1 MISLS
6 SSGGPFSNT
15 YYEGH
20 VRIFQLSN
28 VNEEW
33 LQIGDTID
41 GQTADGNFGAQV
53 AISSDGNIVA
63 VGQPDEV
70 TIFRLENGSW
80 VQLGE
85 PIEGN
90 EVSLA
95 LDGLVAAVRN
105 PSLGDVRVLKFLDE
119 EWLQIGGSIEKTSD
133 SSNRGIV
140 DISKDGHVV
149 VTVSEGSVSI
159 FADNVDPS
167 KSFKTEATSSSSI
180 ASPPLAI
187 LIIGTILVVGSTF
200 EFIKK

>member
-1 MISLS
+1 VIFS

-28 VNEEW
+28 ENEEW
-33 LQIGDTID
+33 VQVGNTID

-53 AISSDGNIVA
+53 TISSDGNIVA

-80 VQLGE
+80 IQLGE

-90 EVSLA
+90 EISLA

-105 PSLGDVRVLKFLDE
+105 PSAGEVRILKFLDE

-133 SSNRGIV
+133 SSNRGNV
-140 DISKDGHVV
+140 DVSKDGHVV
-149 VTVSEGSVSI
+149 VTVSEGSVRV
-159 FADNVDPS
+159 FADNVDGPS
-167 KSFKTEATSSSSI
+167 ESFKTEATSSSSI
-180 ASPPLAI
+180 ASPQLAI

-200 EFIKK
+200 TFVNT